1 MTLTKHNAN
10 GKQHLV
16 IQSNLRLICQINF
29 LFYNYFITKKEI
41 KVTHSNV
48 TCILLPSHYNGNNHI
63 TEPGYL
69 VNHFLDT
76 ISELH

>member
-10 GKQHLV
+10 EKQHLV
-16 IQSNLRLICQINF
+16 IQSNLRLICQFVNLIF
-29 LFYNYFITKKEI
+29 FSITISSQKKEI
-41 KVTHSNV
+41 KVAHSNV
-48 TCILLPSHYNGNNHI
+48 TCILLPSHYNHI
-63 TEPGYL
+63 TEGYL